1 MLNRSDQPRILEPEQ
16 LVVQRP
22 ERIKLPNGVPLS
34 VLNAGDNEVTRIDLL
49 MAGGRWQ
56 QKQPLQALFTN
67 RMLREGTRRYDAAR
81 IAEKLDYYG
90 AWLELSSASEY
101 AYVTLYSLNKYLPQ
115 TLDILESIVKEPVF
129 PEKEL
134 GVIVDNNIQQF
145 LVNSSKVDF
154 LAHRGLVKALYGGQH
169 PGGRLVQEED
179 YRRIT
184 PAVLREFYDRYY
196 HSNNC
201 SIYLSGKVTGDCIHR
216 IESLFGCEAFGTDFR
231 KPEKTEFHPVTTS
244 GKRIFIERPDA
255 LQSAVRM
262 GMLSLDRNHPDYLK
276 ARVLVTLFGGYFGSR
291 LMSNIRE
298 DKGYTYGISAAIMPY
313 PGQGVLAVSA
323 EAANEFVEP
332 LIGEVYHEIDRLQN
346 ELASD
351 GELSMVKNYM
361 LGDMCR
367 SYESAFSLAD
377 AWIFV
382 QVSGLQ
388 DTYFAEALDAVK
400 EVTPQE
406 IRELAGT
413 AFTLSSSLEVAALLI
428 GIIVFCVFITLVI
441 SKVLSVT
448 ILKGEQSGFVLELP
462 PYRKPQILKT
472 IVRSLLDRT
481 LFVLGR
487 AVAVAAPAG
496 AIIWILANVHIS
508 DVSLLKYCTDFLD
521 PFGRFIGVD
530 GVIIMAFILGFPANE
545 TVIPIII
552 MSYMASG
559 TLVDYSSYDQLFQ
572 LLGMNGWTITTAVC
586 TIILCILHYPCSTT
600 CLTIK
605 KETGSLKWTL
615 VSMALPTAM
624 GIVLCMITAGV
635 MRLF

>member
-1 MLNRSDQPRILEPEQ
+1 MKHLNLILIILILSCCPLHPVYAFLDKDIRLLTMKDGLADNTIPCIYKDEDGFMWFGTDNGLSRYDGKTIQNFKPANTYVSIAAIVRLSDDFLGIVSDGYLYYFNRKQETFFPIHTESDTAIGVFNVLPADDSSFWGISGNRLILCQWEIQQGKEEEKTAVRVRIQKTFQLLEEKGEVFSSLCYHEKAGNGMWLTTNRGNLILFHPDTPEAYQKIPLTDGKPLQVTSILNRDGVVWISTIAKGIVRYHTKSGNMDRISYGGTGKENLLSHTDVYQTIFIGNNRYLAVTWGGYTLLMPDEKQPEELTSEIYNNTHTQIYRNLET
-16 LVVQRP
+16 RM
-22 ERIKLPNGVPLS
+22 ISACYDPNGLLWIGTNGGGVMYS
-34 VLNAGDNEVTRIDLL
+34 DL
-49 MAGGRWQ
+49 RSQ
-56 QKQPLQALFTN
+56 
-67 RMLREGTRRYDAAR
+67 
-81 IAEKLDYYG
+81 
-90 AWLELSSASEY
+90 
-101 AYVTLYSLNKYLPQ
+101 
-115 TLDILESIVKEPVF
+115 
-129 PEKEL
+129 
-134 GVIVDNNIQQF
+134 
-145 LVNSSKVDF
+145 
-154 LAHRGLVKALYGGQH
+154 
-169 PGGRLVQEED
+169 
-179 YRRIT
+179 
-184 PAVLREFYDRYY
+184 FYDRYY

-406 IRELAGT
+406 IRELAGRH
-413 AFTLSSSLEVAALLI
+413 LCKEKLKE
-428 GIIVFCVFITLVI
+428 IVCG
-441 SKVLSVT
+441 K
-448 ILKGEQSGFVLELP
+448 K
-462 PYRKPQILKT
+462 
-472 IVRSLLDRT
+472 
-481 LFVLGR
+481 
-487 AVAVAAPAG
+487 
-496 AIIWILANVHIS
+496 
-508 DVSLLKYCTDFLD
+508 
-521 PFGRFIGVD
+521 
-530 GVIIMAFILGFPANE
+530 
-545 TVIPIII
+545 
-552 MSYMASG
+552 MS
-559 TLVDYSSYDQLFQ
+559 
-572 LLGMNGWTITTAVC
+572 
-586 TIILCILHYPCSTT
+586 
-600 CLTIK
+600 
-605 KETGSLKWTL
+605 
-615 VSMALPTAM
+615 
-624 GIVLCMITAGV
+624 
-635 MRLF
+635 